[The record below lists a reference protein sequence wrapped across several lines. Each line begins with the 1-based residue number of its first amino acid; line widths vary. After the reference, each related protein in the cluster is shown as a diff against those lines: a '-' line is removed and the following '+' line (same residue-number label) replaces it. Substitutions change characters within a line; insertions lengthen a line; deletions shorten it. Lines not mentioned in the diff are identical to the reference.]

1 MGKKLQKKFNDIL
14 SQRRN
19 EPGDWQDKGLVDFVV
34 RELISGY
41 FPSTSDKIRVALEA
55 DRHFAQSID
64 YEEPVEEV
72 KSITQ
77 DEFKTAILAWREKNQ
92 VKII

>member
-14 SQRRN
+14 LQRRN
-19 EPGDWQDKGLVDFVV
+19 EFGDWQDKGLVDFVV
-34 RELISGY
+34 KELISGN
-41 FPSTSDKIRVALEA
+41 FQTSAEKIRVALEA
-55 DRHFAQSID
+55 DRHFASCID